1 VLPEA
6 ASVCKTGS
14 MLYSPTASTEGK
26 GRKRG
31 GRMEG
36 TLRTKGEMD
45 EGINKKRWKKRKERA
60 GRDQEI
66 RGRRERKWR
75 KGKGMRGNEGGLR
88 HC

>member
-1 VLPEA
+1 
-6 ASVCKTGS
+6 
-14 MLYSPTASTEGK
+14 
-26 GRKRG
+26 
-31 GRMEG
+31 MEG

-66 RGRRERKWR
+66 RGRREGKWR
-75 KGKGMRGNEGGLR
+75 KGKGMRGNEGEVR